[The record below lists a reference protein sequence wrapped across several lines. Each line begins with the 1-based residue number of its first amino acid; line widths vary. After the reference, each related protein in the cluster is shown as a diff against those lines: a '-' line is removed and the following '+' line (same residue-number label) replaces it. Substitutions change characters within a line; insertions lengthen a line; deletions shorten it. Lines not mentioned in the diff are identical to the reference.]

1 MKKRCTIKTIADIL
15 GVAPS
20 TVSRA
25 FQPDS
30 RISSAQRALVLKT
43 AKEMNYVPNQAASR
57 LNQKEVY
64 IAFLIQSNYPAGRDQ
79 LVVAIEEAHQ
89 NFRDYKVS
97 YSIDYFEEAEDTSEY
112 CAALFEKYAEYD
124 GLVVSG
130 ISSKNMLHEIEK
142 FKESGK
148 AVALLQ
154 SGADSDCYLFRIVPS
169 AIIGAQMAA
178 EYLSLC
184 MAPLTKKR
192 VILIT
197 GSKGLDVHCQG
208 ETAFLDACR
217 DAGMEVTGVYNMND
231 KEDLL
236 LELIDTVLTPER
248 LMETEGIYITS
259 GLCLPLCKHIEDC
272 GMSDKI
278 FLVTTD
284 SSPELQHYFKN
295 GTVNASI
302 YQNYFQQAWVSYE
315 NMVKYLISHVE
326 CKKTIAP
333 HPELIM
339 KSNCSFYL
347 WP

>member
-79 LVVAIEEAHQ
+79 FVLAIKEAHQ
-89 NFRDYKVS
+89 NFKDYKVS
-97 YSIDYFEEAEDTSEY
+97 YSIDYFEDAEDTPEY

-130 ISSKNMLHEIEK
+130 ISSKNILLEIEK

-154 SGADSDCYLFRIVPS
+154 SGAISDCYLFRIVPS
-169 AIIGAQMAA
+169 TIIGAQMAA

-184 MAPLTKKR
+184 MTPLTQKR
-192 VILIT
+192 VILLT
-197 GSKGLDVHCQG
+197 GNKELDVHYQG
-208 ETAFLDACR
+208 EAAFLNACR
-217 DAGMEVTGVYNMND
+217 DAGMEVTGIYDMKD
-231 KEDLL
+231 KEEVLQ
-236 LELIDTVLTPER
+236 ELIDTVLTPER
-248 LMETEGIYITS
+248 LMETEGIYISS
-259 GLCLPLCKHIEDC
+259 GLCLPLCKYIEDC

-284 SSPELQHYFKN
+284 SSPELQYYFKN

-302 YQNYFQQAWVSYE
+302 YQNYFQQALDAYE
-315 NMVKYLISHVE
+315 YMVRHLISHE
-326 CKKTIAP
+326 EIKKTIAP